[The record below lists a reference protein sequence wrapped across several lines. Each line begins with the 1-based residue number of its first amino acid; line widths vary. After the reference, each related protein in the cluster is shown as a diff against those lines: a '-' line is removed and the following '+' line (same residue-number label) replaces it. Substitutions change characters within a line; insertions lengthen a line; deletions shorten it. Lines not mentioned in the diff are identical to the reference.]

1 MEKERIIYDKAIRD
15 KIPEII
21 EATGKRAT
29 VEVVDKQTFN
39 RYLEDKLS
47 EELAEYLEEGHIEEL
62 ADLVEVI
69 YGLLELNSVTL
80 EEFESIRAKK
90 AEVRGGFSKRLVLK
104 EVSDQ
109 EA

>member
-1 MEKERIIYDKAIRD
+1 MEKEKIIYDKAIRD

-29 VEVVDKQTFN
+29 VEVADKQTFN
-39 RYLEDKLS
+39 RYLEEKLG
-47 EELAEYLEEGHIEEL
+47 EELEEYLKEGHIEEL

-69 YGLLELNSVTL
+69 YGLLELNGVTI
-80 EEFESIRAKK
+80 EEFEAIRIKK

-104 EVSDQ
+104 EVSDR
-109 EA
+109 EV